1 VRVVVNDASVDD
13 GSLAIEIALS
23 GASLKTPD
31 TLLIEKKKK
40 HLFLSFYER
49 DVNAK
54 FCHERYSNWGVIQGK
69 RTWIFGHIPTPP
81 PPPPQPPPHQQSLD
95 NVLNEVNQHPHLANG
110 AAIDPC
116 AVKRLSQQ

>member
-31 TLLIEKKKK
+31 TLLIEKKK

-49 DVNAK
+49 DVYAK
-54 FCHERYSNWGVIQGK
+54 FFHERYSNCGIIQGK

-81 PPPPQPPPHQQSLD
+81 PPPPTTTTTPTKF
-95 NVLNEVNQHPHLANG
+95 G
-110 AAIDPC
+110 
-116 AVKRLSQQ
+116 